1 MGTELLHA
9 IDPVDASAFGIRHR
23 RGDFEGEQLFEASVQ
38 EFPDL
43 YAYSESW
50 EGAYELI
57 VDAIET
63 AAQALAEA
71 GQAVPVPAAPLQE
84 YSGRVTLRLP
94 KSLHRALATRA
105 VEEGVSLNSLLI
117 ATLAR
122 ADR

>member
-9 IDPVDASAFGIRHR
+9 IEPFDASVFGIRLR

-43 YAYSESW
+43 YAYSKSW

-63 AAQALAEA
+63 AAQALAEK
-71 GQAVPVPAAPLQE
+71 GRRERDPAPQPTPLCQ
-84 YSGRVTLRLP
+84 
-94 KSLHRALATRA
+94 
-105 VEEGVSLNSLLI
+105 
-117 ATLAR
+117 
-122 ADR
+122 D